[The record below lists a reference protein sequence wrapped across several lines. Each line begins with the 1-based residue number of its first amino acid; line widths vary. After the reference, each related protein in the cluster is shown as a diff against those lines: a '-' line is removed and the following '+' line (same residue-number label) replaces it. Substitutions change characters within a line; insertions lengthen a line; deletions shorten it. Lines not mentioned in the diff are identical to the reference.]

1 MSEILQ
7 SLVFSIAFLAVAFAF
22 AFALSINFNSWFK
35 W

>member
-7 SLVFSIAFLAVAFAF
+7 ALVFSIAFLAVAFAF
-22 AFALSINFNSWFK
+22 AFALAINFNSWFK